1 MENVQ
6 TQLCLITMT
15 KNLSKGIEIEG
26 RTVNEAIEKAVKQFG
41 LSKDQ
46 LSIKIVSEE
55 KRGLFGMEGAK
66 PAKIIVKPKK

>member
-1 MENVQ
+1 
-6 TQLCLITMT
+6 MT

-26 RTVNEAIEKAVKQFG
+26 RTVNEAIEKAVKQLG

-46 LSIKIVSEE
+46 ISVKIVSEE

-66 PAKIIVKPKK
+66 PAKIIVTPKK

>member
-1 MENVQ
+1 
-6 TQLCLITMT
+6 MT